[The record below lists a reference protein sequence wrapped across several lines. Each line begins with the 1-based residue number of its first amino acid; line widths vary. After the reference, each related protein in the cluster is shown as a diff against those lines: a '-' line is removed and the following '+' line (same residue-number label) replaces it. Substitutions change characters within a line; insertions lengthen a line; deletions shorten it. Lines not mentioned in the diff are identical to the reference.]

1 MQRTAIG
8 GALCAAAMV
17 LSAHGALAQDEVF
30 HCKDNNGTTVLTDKP
45 CNALQ
50 AMSLT
55 ATPAPVTTEHIIVK
69 EHFTLPPTEAGRERW
84 ASKPP
89 TRTPP
94 KIDIAT
100 LRAARLA
107 LDLREQVASAR

>member
-17 LSAHGALAQDEVF
+17 LSTHGAFAQDEIF

-45 CNALQ
+45 CDALQ
-50 AMSLT
+50 AMALT
-55 ATPAPVTTEHIIVK
+55 DAPAPAPTQHIVVK
-69 EHFTLPPTEAGRERW
+69 EHFTLPPTEAGRENW
-84 ASKPP
+84 SSKPP
-89 TRTPP
+89 RRTPP
-94 KIDIAT
+94 KIDTAT

-107 LDLREQVASAR
+107 LDLSDKVASAR